1 MDNNGI
7 KFHPELIAE
16 LTADHQKLLAIFA
29 ELGKKAEARDAAG
42 FKERLHRFKI
52 LLADH
57 LLKEAI
63 RLYIYLRQQFK
74 GDEATHHTITSY
86 KKEMD
91 GIGAVAMRF
100 IEDYGNRPAKD
111 FDFAE
116 LQYQLKQIGDV
127 LGDRIYR
134 EEHELYTLYRRFH

>member
-1 MDNNGI
+1 MQSGI
-7 KFHPELIAE
+7 HFHPELIAE
-16 LTADHQKLLAIFA
+16 LTADHQKLLAILGELDAQA
-29 ELGKKAEARDAAG
+29 EKQDVVQ
-42 FKERLHRFKI
+42 FKERLHRLKI

-57 LLKEAI
+57 LLKEAV

-74 GDEATHHTITSY
+74 ENVAAYQLVTTY

-100 IEDYGNRPAKD
+100 IDEHSRQAPEK
-111 FDFAE
+111 FDFPGIRR
-116 LQYQLKQIGDV
+116 QLRQMGEV

-134 EEHELYTLYRRFH
+134 EEHELYRLYRRFG